1 MTSFGSN
8 RSIASTTAK
17 VRSKKS
23 RYMVHD
29 EINGFFAAIR
39 SDPVLIHRFSKVPV
53 GTVRT
58 LADKI
63 FDVLS
68 TSWKEGLGEMIM
80 PLFEL
85 KIMANIQEPEV
96 DALFTHFIDE
106 YNGPV
111 DGLAIDFWNCLKE
124 EKKIVTSTTK
134 DIDENIKKLSIRR
147 NSESMTEKS
156 FFVNA
161 TNSVRQDDE
170 KIEESFGEQGSSN

>member
-1 MTSFGSN
+1 
-8 RSIASTTAK
+8 
-17 VRSKKS
+17 
-23 RYMVHD
+23 MVHD
-29 EINGFFAAIR
+29 EIKGFFAAIR

-68 TSWKEGLGEMIM
+68 TSWKEGLDEMIM

-85 KIMANIQEPEV
+85 KIMVNIQEPEV
-96 DALFTHFIDE
+96 DALFTHFINE

-111 DGLAIDFWNCLKE
+111 DGLAIDFWDCLKE
-124 EKKIVTSTTK
+124 EKKIVTSTSN
-134 DIDENIKKLSIRR
+134 DIDEDIKKLSLRR
-147 NSESMTEKS
+147 YSKSMTEKS